1 METVFVVFNFVG
13 GIIILGCIL
22 LLIGWMMALNW
33 GPLHLIDDNTS
44 EFGSSPIDEI
54 EFPNFDVFKKKVKEI
69 EEKDVVTR
77 NYLFSRRIRLHKI
90 QNERQRQIKG
100 VF

>member
-1 METVFVVFNFVG
+1 MLDSHKSFIKQKNVMETVFVVFNFVG

-54 EFPNFDVFKKKVKEI
+54 DFPNFDVFKKKVKEI
-69 EEKDVVTR
+69 NVK
-77 NYLFSRRIRLHKI
+77 NLKALSA
-90 QNERQRQIKG
+90 
-100 VF
+100 VFR